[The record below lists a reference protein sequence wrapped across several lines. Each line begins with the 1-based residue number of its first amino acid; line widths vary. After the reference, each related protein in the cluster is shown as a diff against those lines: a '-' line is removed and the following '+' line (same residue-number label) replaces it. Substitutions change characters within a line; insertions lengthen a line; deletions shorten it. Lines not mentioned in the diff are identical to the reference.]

1 METLVTLLLNLMLI
15 ASAPELDVKIHAP
28 SDCYNPRI
36 GPMAYDV
43 SAYCSAGG
51 SDVLC
56 VPFEGIPQAI
66 VTALPA
72 SCLARRRA

>member
-1 METLVTLLLNLMLI
+1 METLLNLILNLMLI
-15 ASAPELDVKIHAP
+15 AAAPELDFKVHAP

-51 SDVLC
+51 GEVQC

-72 SCLARRRA
+72 SCLVGR